1 MTTIGKV
8 CLWLTVIGLGVIS
21 VWLLPTVGKQ
31 HNDISARLQK
41 SEKAVDDA
49 IKTHQDRSQELE
61 QRKQRLARLQI
72 GWDKSWDIQQTANT
86 GVDVQEER
94 LAVSGL
100 GRDLGLAPALDAAG
114 QEAPPAVHAFKAM
127 PEGGMFYVGEFQAEQ
142 LDATTATL
150 VPIWRVTEEEL
161 DVWTSDTELPWRFR
175 TLVPAGDRL
184 EVDQLH
190 AQLQK
195 LTEIYAEVEANTI
208 QQRKLLEEAEAQLA
222 IRKEELLG
230 SPDTEPIPGR
240 PEYSE
245 GLVKAVSAEEDR
257 RNNLQINVDSLRRQ
271 IKAANEER
279 ETLIRQLKEYP
290 DLLPSADSD
299 QVTQSGA
306 VVQ

>member
-8 CLWLTVIGLGVIS
+8 CLWLTVIGLVVIS
-21 VWLLPTVGKQ
+21 GYLLPTVGKQ
-31 HNDISARLQK
+31 HNDVSARLQK

-49 IKTHQDRSQELE
+49 IDAHRDQSQRLE
-61 QRKQRLARLQI
+61 DRKQQLARLQI

-86 GVDVQEER
+86 RVDVER
-94 LAVSGL
+94 GQLAVAGL
-100 GRDLGLAPALDAAG
+100 GRDFGLAPALDAAG
-114 QEAPPAVHAFKAM
+114 QEAPPAVHAFKAR
-127 PEGGMFYVGEFQAEQ
+127 PDGGMFYVGEFQAKPLE
-142 LDATTATL
+142 ATTTIL
-150 VPIWRVTEEEL
+150 VPIWRVTDEEL
-161 DVWTSDTELPWRFR
+161 DVWTSDPELPWRFR

-190 AQLQK
+190 AQRQK
-195 LTEIYAEVEANTI
+195 LTEMYAEVDANTI
-208 QQRKLLEEAEAQLA
+208 QQQRLLKEAEAQLV
-222 IRKEELLG
+222 IRKQELLG
-230 SPDTEPIPGR
+230 SPDAQPTPGR

-279 ETLIRQLKEYP
+279 EMLIRRLKEYP

-299 QVTQSGA
+299 QITQSGG